1 VRVSDFI
8 NEFARRATA
17 AAAAICSQD
26 VGKSNIVTTSKEK
39 SRYNAVKAIE
49 LIGASKETTWFDERD
64 RIILCPMNLKEDR
77 RVF

>member
-39 SRYNAVKAIE
+39 SSYNAVKQPE
-49 LIGASKETTWFDERD
+49 NLLVPRRKLPGSTKEIVLFFV
-64 RIILCPMNLKEDR
+64 P
-77 RVF
+77 